1 MRYILYSF
9 SHFHFKDFNKKT
21 QSLETYF
28 TILAAIEDN
37 LVEFHQ
43 IKEQLIQIVQ
53 DIKALAN
60 ADELSD
66 DDIFEFSTMAT
77 GGRHTTYIHRQSCV
91 AFTGSNLRFQ
101 KSRNLFETH

>member
-1 MRYILYSF
+1 M
-9 SHFHFKDFNKKT
+9 KT

-77 GGRHTTYIHRQSCV
+77 GGRHTIYIDNHVWHSQDQISGFRSHETYLKLIEQP
-91 AFTGSNLRFQ
+91 NRFHAIY
-101 KSRNLFETH
+101 ET